1 MGNSSNENICYCQN
15 IVDINFHLQE
25 IGLDKCNIWLIK
37 NYEICGFNNS
47 FEDIIF
53 NRIEKIEGLEEFI
66 TLINKILHNFNLLP
80 KEKISNTL
88 NSLKDVLSELAEKDN
103 EVNSYLN
110 DINSF
115 QSHKFQL
122 KSIKKCISLFVFIFD
137 KKEEIEEDTI
147 KYFIKSIYFL
157 FKTKEVL
164 NENENNFFNKKL
176 KEIFSIKEIS
186 KGKDKNFSINNTHLT
201 ISNPKNNEN
210 SLFETNNN
218 EISKI
223 ENDNK
228 SIGTGGIG
236 WNFSE
241 NFCESANNSFCFKT
255 KNNIPKPDRQSQA
268 KQDKIFQINKYI
280 ITFSDEKEK
289 EEYNLNIF
297 LNENDNFSKVV
308 NIFYEFFPK
317 FKGRNIIFSINIK
330 QNKEKETIKNCDFDN
345 STKIFIEYLE

>member
-15 IVDINFHLQE
+15 ILDINFHLQE
-25 IGLDKCNIWLIK
+25 IGLDKYNIWLIK
-37 NYEICGFNNS
+37 NYEICGFKNS

-53 NRIEKIEGLEEFI
+53 NKIEKIEGLEEFI
-66 TLINKILHNFNLLP
+66 ILINKILHNFNLLP
-80 KEKISNTL
+80 KEKLYNTL
-88 NSLKDVLSELAEKDN
+88 NSLKDVFSELAEKDN
-103 EVNSYLN
+103 KVNSFFN
-110 DINSF
+110 DINAF
-115 QSHKFQL
+115 QNNNLDL
-122 KSIKKCISLFVFIFD
+122 KSIKKWISLFVFIFD

-164 NENENNFFNKKL
+164 NENENSFFNKKL
-176 KEIFSIKEIS
+176 KEIFLIKEIP
-186 KGKDKNFSINNTHLT
+186 KEKDKNFSINNTHLT
-201 ISNPKNNEN
+201 IANRKNSEY

-228 SIGTGGIG
+228 SMGTGGI
-236 WNFSE
+236 SE
-241 NFCESANNSFCFKT
+241 NFFQSTNNSFYFKSR
-255 KNNIPKPDRQSQA
+255 NNTLIPDRQNQE
-268 KQDKIFQINKYI
+268 KQIFQINKYI

-297 LNENDNFSKVV
+297 LNENDNFSKVI

-317 FKGRNIIFSINIK
+317 FKGRNIIFTINRKQIK
-330 QNKEKETIKNCDFDN
+330 PNEPIKNYDFDN
-345 STKIFIEYLE
+345 ETKIFIEYLE